1 MIPLPRN
8 SAPIAAPRWR
18 MRVRFHLQV
27 HEERL
32 LSDLQCVDVR
42 GGRIDLTGK
51 RTEKWSE
58 FVVPVEAAGTGKT

>member
-18 MRVRFHLQV
+18 MRVRFHLWV
-27 HEERL
+27 YEERL
-32 LSDLQCVDVR
+32 HSGLHFVDIR

-58 FVVPVEAAGTGKT
+58 FVVPVEAAGTGQT